1 MRINKQENA
10 LLPQRRAAKARV
22 ARAASGMWQGVG
34 VRPCMTDLPRIYM
47 LYVHALCAG
56 GRAYVRGITRHSDR
70 VQPGSNMAIMFGLK
84 TNLMDVF
91 QAFEGTGV
99 ELTQKVLLKWE

>member
-1 MRINKQENA
+1 MHCCHSGERQRHEWQER
-10 LLPQRRAAKARV
+10 QV
-22 ARAASGMWQGVG
+22 ACGRGVG